1 MGLFPEWAQEVSP
14 PSQLSAE
21 KSQVEIAK
29 IISIVCFSSQRA
41 SKSEWIELEAKS
53 PAETNLWFSVSLSE
67 LWPRAL
73 IDDDFLIKLGG
84 AELAGV
90 QMRLC
95 QHRGAKWRN
104 GEEPPEGERWQK
116 QESQSETQGGLMSV
130 VESK

>member
-29 IISIVCFSSQRA
+29 IISVVCFSSQTA

-53 PAETNLWFSVSLSE
+53 PAETNLGFSVSLSE
-67 LWPRAL
+67 PWPRAL
-73 IDDDFLIKLGG
+73 IDDFLIKLGG

-90 QMRLC
+90 RMIFC

-116 QESQSETQGGLMSV
+116 QESQSETRGGLMSV